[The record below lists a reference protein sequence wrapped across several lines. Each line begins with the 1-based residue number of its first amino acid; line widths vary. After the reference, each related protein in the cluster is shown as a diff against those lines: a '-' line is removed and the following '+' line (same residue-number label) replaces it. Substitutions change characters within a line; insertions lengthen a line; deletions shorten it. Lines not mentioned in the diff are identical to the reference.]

1 MCLRRAALNHR
12 ADFCPLEAS
21 ASSRLEARPCT
32 VERER
37 VLGIDACK
45 PGWIGVTLDDGGT
58 SAYFSTQVSDLAGQ
72 AQADGPILVVAIDMP
87 IGLPDRGRRA
97 ADVLARAA
105 VGPLRSSVFMTPV
118 RAALEADDH
127 RSAVAVNRKLAGE
140 GISVQA
146 FGLKTKLFQVESWV
160 REAGYRVVEVH
171 PEVCFAQLAGAPL
184 SLRKATWAGAERRR
198 DLLAHA
204 GVTLAGDLGVAGRA
218 AAVDDVL
225 DAAVAAWT
233 ARRVAR
239 GEARSMPDPPEAF
252 TDGLPCAIWA

>member
-1 MCLRRAALNHR
+1 M
-12 ADFCPLEAS
+12 
-21 ASSRLEARPCT
+21 
-32 VERER
+32 ERER

-58 SAYFSTQVSDLAGQ
+58 SASFSTQVSDLAGQ
-72 AQADGPILVVAIDMP
+72 ARAGGPILVVAIDMP

-127 RSAVAVNRKLAGE
+127 PSAVAVNRELAGE

-146 FGLKTKLFQVESWV
+146 FGLKTKLFQVESWI

-184 SLRKATWAGAERRR
+184 SVRKATWAGAERRR
-198 DLLAHA
+198 DLLARA

-218 AAVDDVL
+218 APLTTSSMLQWPHGRL
-225 DAAVAAWT
+225 DGSLAARPAPCQT
-233 ARRVAR
+233 RPRPSPTDS
-239 GEARSMPDPPEAF
+239 GARSGHDSLETIKP
-252 TDGLPCAIWA
+252 GR